1 MFNSILVVCTGNI
14 CRSPL
19 AERLLRKKLPNK
31 KIDSA
36 GVGALVDNPAD
47 KSAIN
52 VADKH
57 GLSLENHKGV
67 QFNASLARKYDII
80 LVMEKIHLEQV
91 SSIAPEAR
99 GKTMLLGHW
108 DNKREIPDPY
118 KKSEEAFDSV
128 FILIDKA
135 CQSWADKLSG

>member
-1 MFNSILVVCTGNI
+1 MLQ
-14 CRSPL
+14 
-19 AERLLRKKLPNK
+19 
-31 KIDSA
+31 
-36 GVGALVDNPAD
+36 
-47 KSAIN
+47 
-52 VADKH
+52 DKH

-67 QFNASLARKYDII
+67 QFNASLARKYDLI

-118 KKSEEAFDSV
+118 KKV
-128 FILIDKA
+128 K
-135 CQSWADKLSG
+135 KLLTLFYIN